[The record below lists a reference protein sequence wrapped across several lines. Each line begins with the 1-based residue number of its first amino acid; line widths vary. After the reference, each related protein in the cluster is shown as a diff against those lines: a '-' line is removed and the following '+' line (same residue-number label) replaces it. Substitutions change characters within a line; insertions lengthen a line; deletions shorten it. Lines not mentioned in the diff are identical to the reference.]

1 MNPNPPPNLEDRIA
15 RIPRR
20 GLPEDLRKACVELTR
35 NAAAPNPCPAQPA
48 KPAPPRH
55 RSAWIQ
61 WLWPHPFAWAGLAAV
76 WCTILALHQCAP
88 VPIDVLAATGP
99 STPLVPDA
107 DSTQQLALQREAR
120 EELLR
125 QPLLPPRLDIDR
137 PRNATPPSTN
147 RIA

>member
-1 MNPNPPPNLEDRIA
+1 MNPNPPPNLEDRLA

-20 GLPEDLRKACVELTR
+20 GLPEDLRKTCVELARDATAPRPARRTPEPTR
-35 NAAAPNPCPAQPA
+35 
-48 KPAPPRH
+48 
-55 RSAWIQ
+55 RSSPWFS
-61 WLWPHPFAWAGLAAV
+61 WLWPHPVAWAGLAAV
-76 WCTILALHQCAP
+76 WCTILALHQFAP
-88 VPIDVLAATGP
+88 VPIDVFAAAGP

-107 DSTQQLALQREAR
+107 DSTRQLALQREAR

-125 QPLLPPRLDIDR
+125 QPLPPPQLDIDR

>member
-1 MNPNPPPNLEDRIA
+1 MKPTPPPNLEDRIA
-15 RIPRR
+15 QIPRR

-35 NAAAPNPCPAQPA
+35 NAAARRPIPA
-48 KPAPPRH
+48 KPAPTRH

-61 WLWPHPFAWAGLAAV
+61 WLWPHPVAWAGLAAV
-76 WCTILALHQCAP
+76 WCTILALHQFAP
-88 VPIDVLAATGP
+88 VPIDVFAAAGP

-107 DSTQQLALQREAR
+107 DSTHQLALQREAR

-125 QPLLPPRLDIDR
+125 QPLPPPQLDIDR

>member
-20 GLPEDLRKACVELTR
+20 GLPEDLRQSCRDLAR
-35 NAAAPNPCPAQPA
+35 IAAAKPVPARASRPA
-48 KPAPPRH
+48 VP
-55 RSAWIQ
+55 SWLS
-61 WLWPHPFAWAGLAAV
+61 WLWPHPTAWAALAAV
-76 WCTILALHQCAP
+76 WCTILALHRLAP

-107 DSTQQLALQREAR
+107 DATRQLALQREAR

-125 QPLLPPRLDIDR
+125 RPLPPPQLDIDR
-137 PRNATPPSTN
+137 PRNATPPFTN

>member
-35 NAAAPNPCPAQPA
+35 NAAARRPIPA
-48 KPAPPRH
+48 KPAPTRH

-61 WLWPHPFAWAGLAAV
+61 WLWPHPVAWAGLAAV
-76 WCTILALHQCAP
+76 WCTILALHQFAP
-88 VPIDVLAATGP
+88 VPIDVFAAAGP

-107 DSTQQLALQREAR
+107 DSTHQLALQREAR

-125 QPLLPPRLDIDR
+125 QPLPPLDIDR